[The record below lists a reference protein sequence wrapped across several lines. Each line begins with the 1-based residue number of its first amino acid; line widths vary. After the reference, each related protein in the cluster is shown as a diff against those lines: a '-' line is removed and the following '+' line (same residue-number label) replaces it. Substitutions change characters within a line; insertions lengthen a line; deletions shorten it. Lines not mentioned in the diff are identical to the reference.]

1 MPWDTS
7 DRRASLPSNWRE
19 IRERVLVRDHHTCQ
33 IQDEGCTR
41 VASEVDHVG
50 DRSDHRLE
58 VLRAVCR
65 RCHSRRTAQQGNAA
79 KMRKRVNAMR
89 PKERHPGLSHE

>member
-7 DRRASLPSNWRE
+7 DRRASLPSNWRA
-19 IRERVLVRDHHTCQ
+19 IRQAVLVRDAYLCQ

-41 VASEVDHVG
+41 TASEVDHVG
-50 DRSDHRLE
+50 DRNDHRLE
-58 VLRAVCR
+58 VLRAACR
-65 RCHSRRTAQQGNAA
+65 SCHGKRTARQGNAA

-89 PKERHPGLSHE
+89 SKERHPGLA